1 MLGFFV
7 KTLFYDSGG
16 LDLTLVR
23 IDIHKIEFE
32 HSLEF
37 SVLRALLNLVCPT
50 ELTFSS
56 YE

>member
-1 MLGFFV
+1 M

-23 IDIHKIEFE
+23 IGIHKIEFE

>member
-7 KTLFYDSGG
+7 KTLFYDSRG
-16 LDLTLVR
+16 LDLILVR
-23 IDIHKIEFE
+23 MDIHKIEFE

-37 SVLRALLNLVCPT
+37 FVLRALLNLVCLT